1 MRFLLHRLMQR
12 LHLLPADPYLFAL
25 EEDQAAY
32 VHDLADYERRAPD
45 VVLRDLVRDGM
56 QQRLMQQETWIQW
69 ELLSPREKQVA
80 ALVCLN
86 YTNRQIAAHLVVTMD
101 TARTHVRNVLNKFN
115 LHSKGELRIVL
126 EGWDFNDWV

>member
-1 MRFLLHRLMQR
+1 MQR

-25 EEDQAAY
+25 EEDQAAH
-32 VHDLADYERRAPD
+32 VNDLADYERRAPD
-45 VVLRDLVRDGM
+45 AVLRDLVRDGM

-69 ELLSPREKQVA
+69 EYLSPREKQVA